1 MTEKKSFDVDCPSC
15 GCQGKF
21 ITYNKIDIN
30 ENPELRDK
38 IFNREIFMF
47 NCDECNE
54 KFMIAYNTV
63 YIDRENKYAL
73 ALITDGSNGF
83 SGDGITIGE
92 YDLRIV
98 RTVNSFIEKITLFED
113 GIDDRVAELLK
124 LWLYEN
130 FETQTK
136 SKAVAIFYGGRIPET
151 DQLKFFF
158 IGEENSSMET
168 EISME
173 SYRNILEHFQGSEF
187 DKKEECEIDNDW
199 ALLALR
205 DGVFN
210 YVAEDD
216 EE

>member
-21 ITYNKIDIN
+21 ITYNKIDIC

-47 NCDECNE
+47 NCGECNE

-73 ALITDGSNGF
+73 ALITDGSSGF

-173 SYRNILEHFQGSEF
+173 SYRNILGHFQGSEF
-187 DKKEECEIDNDW
+187 DKKDECEIDNDW

-210 YVAEDD
+210 YVSEDD
-216 EE
+216 EK

>member
-21 ITYNKIDIN
+21 ITYNKIDIC

-98 RTVNSFIEKITLFED
+98 RSVNSFIEKITLFED

-187 DKKEECEIDNDW
+187 DKKDECEIDNDW